1 MERVETEKLAVEA
14 TTKVWSVSDFCKR
27 HRLCYEEEKRLRY
40 LFGHFAT
47 ARELLHNAQRTPKW
61 RS

>member
-1 MERVETEKLAVEA
+1 MERIETEKLATEA
-14 TTKVWSVSDFCKR
+14 ATKVCSVTDFCKR

-47 ARELLHNAQRTPKW
+47 ARELLHNAKRTPKW
-61 RS
+61 RT